1 MQISGSLAGEYC
13 GMILQSLL
21 HFCLLAGQLR
31 TARTGFFPLF
41 SLAPPEMIP
50 EVDDLMLR
58 GFHQMMENTLAD
70 EDLVSSLDELIENTI
85 EEEEEEEKE
94 EGEDLMEDLDEEPRN
109 NKAITND
116 FFSSKHLPLQPGQ
129 NLIRALPI
137 LDQLR
142 NVTADPSGRISLD

>member
-85 EEEEEEEKE
+85 EEEEE
-94 EGEDLMEDLDEEPRN
+94 GEDLMEDLDKEPRN

>member
-1 MQISGSLAGEYC
+1 
-13 GMILQSLL
+13 
-21 HFCLLAGQLR
+21 
-31 TARTGFFPLF
+31 
-41 SLAPPEMIP
+41 
-50 EVDDLMLR
+50 
-58 GFHQMMENTLAD
+58 MMENTLAD

-85 EEEEEEEKE
+85 EEEEE
-94 EGEDLMEDLDEEPRN
+94 GGDLMEDLDKEPRN

>member
-85 EEEEEEEKE
+85 EEEEEEEEE
-94 EGEDLMEDLDEEPRN
+94 EGEEGDDMTVDGRAVAAVDVLHRCAEHQHC
-109 NKAITND
+109 
-116 FFSSKHLPLQPGQ
+116 SLPYSVVQ
-129 NLIRALPI
+129 
-137 LDQLR
+137 
-142 NVTADPSGRISLD
+142 

>member
-1 MQISGSLAGEYC
+1 MQISVSLAGEYC

-85 EEEEEEEKE
+85 EEEEE
-94 EGEDLMEDLDEEPRN
+94 GEDLMEDLDKEPRN

-142 NVTADPSGRISLD
+142 NVTADPSGIISLD